1 MSLACDVRMLMLFSC
16 CRESRLGSSSSSA
29 QGHATFLADPGLLA
43 GMSHAPPIN
52 NWTAASS
59 CKSGS
64 YASFRRLPV
73 GPAYTSCSSAY
84 TPLDE
89 RSQALSTAQSA
100 QQVQHD
106 HHEDLQQRIAQLT
119 IQRCRVRLRSVVLEG
134 TFGRVYRGSYA
145 DEDGA
150 EQEVLVKTV
159 TDHASQVQISLLL
172 QEGMAMYGVSHKNV
186 MSILGVSI
194 EDHTAP
200 FLLYPLRGHSNLKR
214 FLQKCKLCPEG
225 IAHSLTTQEVV
236 DMALQITTGMQYL
249 HRKRLLHRDL
259 AARNCV

>member
-1 MSLACDVRMLMLFSC
+1 M
-16 CRESRLGSSSSSA
+16 
-29 QGHATFLADPGLLA
+29 
-43 GMSHAPPIN
+43 
-52 NWTAASS
+52 
-59 CKSGS
+59 
-64 YASFRRLPV
+64 
-73 GPAYTSCSSAY
+73 
-84 TPLDE
+84 
-89 RSQALSTAQSA
+89 
-100 QQVQHD
+100 
-106 HHEDLQQRIAQLT
+106 
-119 IQRCRVRLRSVVLEG
+119 RLRSVVLEG

-145 DEDGA
+145 DEEGV

-200 FLLYPLRGHSNLKR
+200 FLLYPLRGHQNLKR